1 MKTQLSIDIDHPLG
15 EVFQRTVHDVT
26 KWSIT
31 CVEHEM
37 LKGTAEGVGSKFRL
51 VTDDN
56 GRRMEFK
63 GTVTEHAAS
72 SRSRI
77 YLENKSM
84 DLDVL
89 YTFHETMTGTRV
101 TQMSHA
107 RGNGLFR
114 IILPVMGLMMK
125 KSACDAQRR
134 ELDALKAFCDSVI
147 EPE

>member
-1 MKTQLSIDIDHPLG
+1 MKTQLHIDIDHPLG

-37 LKGTAEGVGSKFRL
+37 LKETAEGVGAKFRL

-56 GRRMEFK
+56 GRRMEFM
-63 GTVTEHAAS
+63 GTVTEHVPS

-77 YLENKSM
+77 YLENKAM

-107 RGNGLFR
+107 QGKGLFR
-114 IILPVMGLMMK
+114 IMLPLMGWMMK
-125 KSACDAQRR
+125 KSTCEAQRR
-134 ELDALKAFCDSVI
+134 ELDSLKAYCDSEI
-147 EPE
+147 EAE